1 LKQPTSSFWPVF
13 SSVSSVGEYL
23 SFGNHIIC
31 PLHVSRINAI
41 LGCKRHFH
49 RRMKN
54 NSGQECRLL
63 RRHTRDRLWSA
74 TAPQGDRRLVEVSSR
89 TSLCLRKMNSEAMAR
104 QSLISNASPA
114 ERRDMPNSHTV
125 LGHMRGGCWRFI
137 QDCSTNTQLT
147 EEFGPKCGAF
157 VALAAALIN
166 AVAKFLNCGT
176 PYKTLL

>member
-1 LKQPTSSFWPVF
+1 MRTTLPQLKQPTSSFWPVF

-114 ERRDMPNSHTV
+114 ERRDMPTHTSSPAIFEV
-125 LGHMRGGCWRFI
+125 VVGDLF
-137 QDCSTNTQLT
+137 
-147 EEFGPKCGAF
+147 
-157 VALAAALIN
+157 
-166 AVAKFLNCGT
+166 
-176 PYKTLL
+176 KTVQRILSLQRSSDQNVEPSWLWPPH